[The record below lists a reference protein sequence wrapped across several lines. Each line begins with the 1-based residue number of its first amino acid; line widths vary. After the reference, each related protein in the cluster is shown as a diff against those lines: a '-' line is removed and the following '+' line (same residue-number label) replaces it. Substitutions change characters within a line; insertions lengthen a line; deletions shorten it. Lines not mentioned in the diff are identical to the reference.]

1 MLTESQYLKSETIH
15 EQTKYNINYDKKSL
29 FDIVRAGM
37 ASRLLSH
44 EYSSDLTDEQKEAL
58 NNIAI
63 N

>member
-1 MLTESQYLKSETIH
+1 MLTESQYLKSEAIY
-15 EQTKYNINYDKKSL
+15 EQTKYNINYDKKPL
-29 FDIVRAGM
+29 FDIVCAGM

>member
-1 MLTESQYLKSETIH
+1 MLTESQYLKSEAIH
-15 EQTKYNINYDKKSL
+15 EQTKYNINYDKKPL

>member
-1 MLTESQYLKSETIH
+1 MLTESQYLKSEAIH
-15 EQTKYNINYDKKSL
+15 EQTKYNIHYDKKPL
-29 FDIVRAGM
+29 FDVVRVGM